1 MHSKFI
7 ILAITLRWHI
17 RILPN
22 LVNSCHVY
30 GYICLPSFIDVGIK
44 IAILEQVEVIS
55 EFSWKWRIWRAIF
68 SNLVSD
74 RVYNFVYGWKGHI
87 FKYLNPKK
95 GTGLPSHYG
104 DTATERKPI
113 PRTLEGAIY
122 VVQSHWSVK
131 FGMAMCNYEIK
142 ILWDLNTK
150 QNLYEKVM
158 AVLDYLGVH
167 FSRIWEI
174 FDGVGFR
181 FEFWVWRWHFEGQVI
196 HRRLKN
202 IS

>member
-1 MHSKFI
+1 MTLNSKYK
-7 ILAITLRWHI
+7 ITTFTI
-17 RILPN
+17 
-22 LVNSCHVY
+22 VN
-30 GYICLPSFIDVGIK
+30 
-44 IAILEQVEVIS
+44 LEQFEVIS
-55 EFSWKWRIWRAIF
+55 QFSWKWRIWRAF
-68 SNLVSD
+68 FAKSVSV

-95 GTGLPSHYG
+95 GTVLPSHNG

-122 VVQSHWSVK
+122 VLQSYWSVK

-150 QNLYEKVM
+150 RNLYEKVM

-174 FDGVGFR
+174 FDGVGVWC
-181 FEFWVWRWHFEGQVI
+181 EFWVRRWHFEGQVM
-196 HRRLKN
+196 RRR
-202 IS
+202 

>member
-7 ILAITLRWHI
+7 TFGDNFALTYSNFTKLGGQLSR
-17 RILPN
+17 
-22 LVNSCHVY
+22 
-30 GYICLPSFIDVGIK
+30 ICLPSFIDLSIE
-44 IAILEQVEVIS
+44 IANSEQFEFIS
-55 EFSWKWRIWRAIF
+55 QFSWKWRIWRAF
-68 SNLVSD
+68 FAKSVSV

-95 GTGLPSHYG
+95 GTGLPSHNG

-122 VVQSHWSVK
+122 VLQRHWSVK

-142 ILWDLNTK
+142 ILCDLNTK

-158 AVLDYLGVH
+158 ALLDYLGVN

-174 FDGVGFR
+174 VDGDGFR
-181 FEFWVWRWHFEGQVI
+181 FEFWVWSGHLEGQVI

-202 IS
+202 IA

>member
-1 MHSKFI
+1 M
-7 ILAITLRWHI
+7 
-17 RILPN
+17 
-22 LVNSCHVY
+22 
-30 GYICLPSFIDVGIK
+30 CLPSVIDVGIK
-44 IAILEQVEVIS
+44 IAGLEQVEVIS
-55 EFSWKWRIWRAIF
+55 QFSWKWRIWRAIF
-68 SNLVSD
+68 LNLVSD

-150 QNLYEKVM
+150 RNLYEKVM
-158 AVLDYLGVH
+158 AVLDYLGVN

-174 FDGVGFR
+174 FDWDGFR

-196 HRRLKN
+196 RRRLKN
-202 IS
+202 ISSTI